1 LFYIDCRRKWNLSI
15 SFSTKLSVGC
25 STEAAGGEVRIH
37 FVVTAMR
44 KAMKP
49 SEVDRK
55 YYYFITKE
63 EFLMMNEREE
73 LLEYALL
80 CLWGVQGDPQ
90 QQVFYLGYIITCF
103 HELANV

>member
-1 LFYIDCRRKWNLSI
+1 
-15 SFSTKLSVGC
+15 
-25 STEAAGGEVRIH
+25 
-37 FVVTAMR
+37 MR

-73 LLEYALL
+73 LLKYALL
-80 CLWGVQGDPQ
+80 CLWGV
-90 QQVFYLGYIITCF
+90 
-103 HELANV
+103 

>member
-1 LFYIDCRRKWNLSI
+1 MELIYFVFNKAECGLFYR
-15 SFSTKLSVGC
+15 GC
-25 STEAAGGEVRIH
+25 NIH
-37 FVVTAMR
+37 FVVTAMS

-90 QQVFYLGYIITCF
+90 QQVIYLGYIIIYL
-103 HELANV
+103 HGLANV

>member
-1 LFYIDCRRKWNLSI
+1 
-15 SFSTKLSVGC
+15 
-25 STEAAGGEVRIH
+25 
-37 FVVTAMR
+37 
-44 KAMKP
+44 
-49 SEVDRK
+49 
-55 YYYFITKE
+55 
-63 EFLMMNEREE
+63 